1 MQSARFLKVLVVVL
15 GVAIVVALGFVIY
28 GFVRLSTGTEQSSS
42 GVAMP
47 SGSPTVNDLGQPAG
61 SKISEITSLGNTRLA
76 VLVTGG
82 ELPDRIVIFDL
93 KSGRVVGTTFVSPGP

>member
-28 GFVRLSTGTEQSSS
+28 GFVRLGTGAESSVS
-42 GVAMP
+42 VAVP
-47 SGSPTVNDLGQPAG
+47 TGAPTVNDMGQPAG
-61 SKISEITSLGNTRLA
+61 TRISGITSLGNTRLA
-76 VLVTGG
+76 VSLTGG

-93 KSGRVVGTTFVSPGP
+93 KSGRAVGTSFVTAAP